1 MMFWII
7 QVTVM
12 SAVFIFLVHHLI
24 QYFKETLTIPKL
36 KDLVDRPKE
45 QYEKINMIIHSS
57 NNGSGSGSVSYNKS
71 YSLDELLP
79 SQTLTSTSNNNDS
92 LDGKMDGLSMKNTLK
107 EYMKSQIQDNLP
119 INTSEKNMMNTYSLN
134 DIDTSSMQ
142 IGATFI

>member
-1 MMFWII
+1 MLWII

-36 KDLVDRPKE
+36 KDLVDKPKE

-57 NNGSGSGSVSYNKS
+57 NNGSASGSGGSNKS

-79 SQTLTSTSNNNDS
+79 SSQTSTTNNNDS
-92 LDGKMDGLSMKNTLK
+92 LDGIMDGLSMKNTLK
-107 EYMKSQIQDNLP
+107 EYMKSHIQGDNIVNEP
-119 INTSEKNMMNTYSLN
+119 PMNISDISN
-134 DIDTSSMQ
+134 IDTSSMQ

>member
-1 MMFWII
+1 MLWII

-45 QYEKINMIIHSS
+45 QYEKISMIIHSS
-57 NNGSGSGSVSYNKS
+57 NNGSGGSNKS

-79 SQTLTSTSNNNDS
+79 SQTSISNNNEN
-92 LDGKMDGLSMKNTLK
+92 LDGKMDELSMKNTLK
-107 EYMKSQIQDNLP
+107 EYMKSQIQGNLST
-119 INTSEKNMMNTYSLN
+119 NTSENNMMNTYSLN

>member
-1 MMFWII
+1 MMLWII

-57 NNGSGSGSVSYNKS
+57 NNGSGSGSDGSNKS

-79 SQTLTSTSNNNDS
+79 SQTSTSTTNNNDS
-92 LDGKMDGLSMKNTLK
+92 LDGTMDGLSMKNTLK
-107 EYMKSQIQDNLP
+107 EYMKSQIQGNNIVNELP
-119 INTSEKNMMNTYSLN
+119 MNMNISDMSN
-134 DIDTSSMQ
+134 IDTSSMQ

>member
-1 MMFWII
+1 MMLWII

-57 NNGSGSGSVSYNKS
+57 NNGSGSGSVGSNKS

-79 SQTLTSTSNNNDS
+79 SQTSTTNNNEPF
-92 LDGKMDGLSMKNTLK
+92 DGKMDGLSMKNTLK
-107 EYMKSQIQDNLP
+107 EYMKSQIQDNLT

>member
-1 MMFWII
+1 MLWII

-57 NNGSGSGSVSYNKS
+57 NNGSGSGGSNKY

-79 SQTLTSTSNNNDS
+79 SPSSSNNNET

-119 INTSEKNMMNTYSLN
+119 INTSENNMMNKYSLN

>member
-1 MMFWII
+1 MMLWII

-45 QYEKINMIIHSS
+45 QYEKINMIIHSNNS
-57 NNGSGSGSVSYNKS
+57 SNGSNYSNTS
-71 YSLDELLP
+71 YSLEDLLP
-79 SQTLTSTSNNNDS
+79 SPKQNNDS
-92 LDGKMDGLSMKNTLK
+92 LDGNAMKNTLK
-107 EYMKSQIQDNLP
+107 EYMKSQIQEGFP
-119 INTSEKNMMNTYSLN
+119 SMNTN
-134 DIDTSSMQ
+134 DIPMNMSNIDTSNMQ